1 VWGWVLDGLYG
12 EENLWS
18 SVVVNNERVKFKQNF
33 DEALKRVLSEQNDP
47 DKMCGQDLTDCVI
60 DDKNKI
66 ESLTDP
72 DGVEWIMYQCLYC
85 KRAFVVKD

>member
-1 VWGWVLDGLYG
+1 MV
-12 EENLWS
+12 S
-18 SVVVNNERVKFKQNF
+18 NERVKFKQDF

-66 ESLTDP
+66 ESLIDP
-72 DGVEWIMYQCLYC
+72 DGVEWIMDQCLYC